1 MKKILRMFIFSGI
14 ALYLTSLWNKG
25 FVLTTDPN
33 EFLKAII
40 LIVVAYYL
48 IVPISK
54 VVLLPLNLL
63 TFGLVSFG
71 IFTLFLYVLNY
82 HLGFVQIGDWVFQG
96 GTYFGIYL
104 NNIIIS
110 QNGNLFLSA
119 FFISAIIR
127 LLEFF
132 T

>member
-33 EFLKAII
+33 EFLKAVI

-71 IFTLFLYVLNY
+71 VFTLFLYVLNY
-82 HLGFVQIGDWVFQG
+82 HLDYVQIGDWVFQG

-104 NNIIIS
+104 NNVIIS
-110 QNGNLFLSA
+110 ENGNLFLSA

>member
-1 MKKILRMFIFSGI
+1 MKKILRMFIFSAI
-14 ALYLTSLWNKG
+14 ALYLTSLWNKA

-33 EFLKAII
+33 EFLKAVI

-48 IVPISK
+48 VVPISK

-71 IFTLFLYVLNY
+71 VFTLFLYVLNY

-96 GTYFGIYL
+96 GTFLGIHL
-104 NNIIIS
+104 NNVIIS
-110 QNGNLFLSA
+110 ENGNLFLSA